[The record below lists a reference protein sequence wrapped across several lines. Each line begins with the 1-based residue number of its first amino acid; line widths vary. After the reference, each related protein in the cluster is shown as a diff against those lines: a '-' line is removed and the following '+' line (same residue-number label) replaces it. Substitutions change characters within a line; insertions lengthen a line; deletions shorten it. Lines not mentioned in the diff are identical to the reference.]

1 MMTARAM
8 VVITTLSLAGM
19 AAAQETR
26 PPRPNFDPNCSRFSM
41 EYDTKSRRWKCILE
55 APLRQDYRPSPSRSS
70 IDAPGVGGS
79 GGGGEQDR
87 DQQQRTSQLQA
98 EQLQRTRQLQAEQQ
112 LRAEQQKRLTDE
124 LIRDVLQRSRR

>member
-1 MMTARAM
+1 MMAARAI
-8 VVITTLSLAGM
+8 VLIGALTVAGM

-41 EYDTKSRRWKCILE
+41 EYDAKARRWKCILE
-55 APLRQDYRPSPSRSS
+55 APLRRNYRQNASRSS
-70 IDAPGVGGS
+70 VEAPGVGG
-79 GGGGEQDR
+79 GDGGGEQDR

-98 EQLQRTRQLQAEQQ
+98 EQQQRTRQLQAEQQ